1 LALSGSEAHSGE
13 GELLQ
18 GLQEGSLPA
27 FERLFT
33 EHGEKMKSIAA
44 NVLGSRSDAEDA
56 VQEAM
61 LKAYRGAA
69 RFRGGASIST
79 WLYRILLNT
88 CYDFLRQSRRRA
100 QAEAPMPPAEF
111 AAPAAKA
118 NSPDHPLRL
127 SIENALAQLDPRERT
142 AFLLCEVEGF
152 SHREAGEIL
161 EVGEGASRA
170 LLFRARRHLQKALD
184 SSGAFSPAGTS

>member
-13 GELLQ
+13 DELAQ
-18 GLQEGSLPA
+18 GLQERRLPA
-27 FERLFT
+27 FERLFAD
-33 EHGEKMKSIAA
+33 HGERMKSIAA
-44 NVLGSRSDAEDA
+44 NILGSRADAEDA
-56 VQEAM
+56 VQESM

-69 RFRGGASIST
+69 RFRGGASVST

-88 CYDFLRQSRRRA
+88 CYDLLRQSRRRA
-100 QAEAPMPPAEF
+100 PVEAPMPMET
-111 AAPAAKA
+111 AAAISSAG
-118 NSPDHPLRL
+118 SPDHPLRL
-127 SIENALAQLDPRERT
+127 SIEKALSQLEPRERT

-170 LLFRARRHLQKALD
+170 LLFRARRHLQKALQ
-184 SSGAFSPAGTS
+184 SSGAFSPAGAS

>member
-1 LALSGSEAHSGE
+1 
-13 GELLQ
+13 
-18 GLQEGSLPA
+18 
-27 FERLFT
+27 
-33 EHGEKMKSIAA
+33 MKSIAA
-44 NVLGSRSDAEDA
+44 NILGNRADAEDA

-69 RFRGGASIST
+69 RFRGGASVST

-88 CYDFLRQSRRRA
+88 CYDLLRQSRRRA
-100 QAEAPMPPAEF
+100 EGPMPDSLA
-111 AAPAAKA
+111 AAPAG
-118 NSPDHPLRL
+118 SRDHPLRL
-127 SIENALAQLDPRERT
+127 SIEKALSGLEPRERA

-161 EVGEGASRA
+161 DVGEGASRA

-184 SSGAFSPAGTS
+184 SSGAFSPPGAS